1 MKDNKLFKHLKK
13 TASKSL
19 SRPVLRCVHYSNDG
33 SIVVTDSHR
42 LLKINNFHEHQ
53 ESFSMDLWTM
63 ELSTKNYP
71 DTNRLLPKREDA
83 STTVKISLS
92 ALLRATTALKVS
104 SDEIVVLEVKDKII
118 TIKNLHDEKMFG
130 GPLTIDLPV
139 SKDGDDVIIAFNSR
153 YLIDCCNF
161 FLDAKERYAMD
172 DVKFYINN
180 STRPVLVEIER
191 SNFQYLITPVRVS

>member
-63 ELSTKNYP
+63 EISTRDYP
-71 DTNRLLPKREDA
+71 DTSRLFPNKENA
-83 STTVKISLS
+83 STKVKVSLS
-92 ALLRATTALKVS
+92 ALLRAVTALKIG
-104 SDEIVVLEVKDKII
+104 SDEIVLLDIKEDSV
-118 TIKNLHDEKMFG
+118 TINNLYDMKVYG
-130 GPLTIDLPV
+130 RPLIIDLPA
-139 SKDGDDVIIAFNSR
+139 KCEGEYLKIGFNSR
-153 YLIDCCNF
+153 YLIDLCNF
-161 FLDAKERYAMD
+161 FLDVKQRYALD
-172 DVKFYINN
+172 DVTFYIT
-180 STRPVLVEIER
+180 SKSRPALVEFEDEK
-191 SNFQYLITPVRVS
+191 FQYIVTPVRVS